1 MEYETTPRPIRTHE
15 ELADARAKGA
25 RIEFTAC
32 GPSTD
37 RPHDDRPDT
46 YEDTDEVTHGWI
58 NPGHDVVVH
67 VGPNARPGRLV
78 RAFYPVQ
85 S

>member
-25 RIEFTAC
+25 RIEYTAC
-32 GPSTD
+32 GPGNEAYAA
-37 RPHDDRPDT
+37 RPDS
-46 YEDTDEVTHGWI
+46 YEDTDDVDNGWLT
-58 NPGHDVVVH
+58 PTHDVVKS
-67 VGPNARPGRLV
+67 VGPDAWPGDLV

-85 S
+85 P

>member
-1 MEYETTPRPIRTHE
+1 MEYETTPRPIRTYE

-25 RIEFTAC
+25 RIEYTAC
-32 GPSTD
+32 GLPT
-37 RPHDDRPDT
+37 RHNPRADT
-46 YEDTDEVTHGWI
+46 YDDTDDVENGWI
-58 NPGHDVVVH
+58 NPFHDVVIN
-67 VGPNARPGRLV
+67 VGPYARPGHLV